1 MANTKPKRPIPFD
14 FVFDELDGLNVH
26 TKQMFGTH
34 AIYIDDK
41 IIFALREKET
51 SVEDNGVW
59 IATTVDHHDSLKK
72 ILPSMRSIKMF
83 GTQESGWQVLPV
95 DADDFEES
103 VLKVC
108 ALVRKN
114 DSRIGKV
121 PKAKLKPK
129 KKKTKIKRRISN
141 IS

>member
-1 MANTKPKRPIPFD
+1 MAKKKATRSIPFD
-14 FVFDELDGLNVH
+14 FVFDELEGLNVH

-41 IIFALREKET
+41 IICALREKGT
-51 SVEDNGVW
+51 SIEDNGVW
-59 IATTVDHHDSLKK
+59 LATTVEHHNSLKK
-72 ILPSMRSIKMF
+72 ILPNIRSIKMF

-108 ALVRKN
+108 ALVRKK
-114 DSRIGKV
+114 DVRIGKV
-121 PKAKLKPK
+121 PKSK
-129 KKKTKIKRRISN
+129 KKKAKSRTSL
-141 IS
+141 